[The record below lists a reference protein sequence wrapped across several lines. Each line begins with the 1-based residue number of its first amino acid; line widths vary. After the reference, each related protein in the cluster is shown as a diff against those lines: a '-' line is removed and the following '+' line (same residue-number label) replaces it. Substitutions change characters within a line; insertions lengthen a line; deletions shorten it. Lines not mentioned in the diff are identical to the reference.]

1 MVKRIIIIVVLFVS
15 LIGLATYEVVSVDN
29 IITSLETMV
38 EKLQVDISEN
48 KNNVNEV
55 TEAVKKVQTF
65 WNDHEENLCLMFNH
79 KDLSAITDTLTR
91 LFSYVEN
98 NDYDNAIAEVNL
110 LKKYSEKNR
119 HIMGFNLQN
128 LL

>member
-1 MVKRIIIIVVLFVS
+1 MVKRIITISALFSLLIILAFYELVAVNNLITNLNEQATNLQTEIYENKEFVS
-15 LIGLATYEVVSVDN
+15 SSINSVKK
-29 IITSLETMV
+29 TKEYW
-38 EKLQVDISEN
+38 N
-48 KNNVNEV
+48 KNEIVL
-55 TEAVKKVQTF
+55 T
-65 WNDHEENLCLMFNH
+65 LMFNH

>member
-1 MVKRIIIIVVLFVS
+1 MVKRIIIIVILFVS
-15 LIGLATYEVVSVDN
+15 LIGLGTYEVISVDN
-29 IITSLETMV
+29 IITSLDTMV
-38 EKLQVDISEN
+38 ETLQVDITDN
-48 KNNVNEV
+48 KNNVSEIS
-55 TEAVKKVQTF
+55 TSVKQVQTY
-65 WNDHEENLCLMFNH
+65 WNNHEENLCLMFNH

-91 LFSYVEN
+91 LCSYVEN

>member
-1 MVKRIIIIVVLFVS
+1 MKRIIIIVILFVS
-15 LIGLATYEVVSVDN
+15 LIGLATYEVISVDN
-29 IITSLETMV
+29 IITSLDTMV
-38 EKLQVDISEN
+38 EKLQVDITDN
-48 KNNVNEV
+48 KNNVSEIS
-55 TEAVKKVQTF
+55 TSAKQVQTY
-65 WNDHEENLCLMFNH
+65 WNNHEENLCLMFNH

-91 LFSYVEN
+91 LYSYVEN

>member
-1 MVKRIIIIVVLFVS
+1 MKRIIIIVILFVS
-15 LIGLATYEVVSVDN
+15 LIGLATYEVISVDN
-29 IITSLETMV
+29 IITSLDTMV
-38 EKLQVDISEN
+38 EKLQVDITDN
-48 KNNVNEV
+48 KNNVSEIS
-55 TEAVKKVQTF
+55 TSVKQVQTY
-65 WNDHEENLCLMFNH
+65 WNNHEENLCLMFNH

-91 LFSYVEN
+91 LYSYVEN

>member
-1 MVKRIIIIVVLFVS
+1 MVKKSFCILIITIL
-15 LIGLATYEVVSVDN
+15 LIALATFEVV
-29 IITSLETMV
+29 
-38 EKLQVDISEN
+38 
-48 KNNVNEV
+48 
-55 TEAVKKVQTF
+55 AVKKLNTNLLKDVYYLQQITI
-65 WNDHEENLCLMFNH
+65 ENKENINNISKEIIEIKNNWDSAEPLLCLMFNH

-91 LFSYVEN
+91 LCSYVEN

-110 LKKYSEKNR
+110 LKKYSEKNK

>member
-1 MVKRIIIIVVLFVS
+1 MVKRIIIIVILFVS

-38 EKLQVDISEN
+38 ETLQVDISEN

-55 TEAVKKVQTF
+55 TESVKKVQTF

>member
-1 MVKRIIIIVVLFVS
+1 MVKSIIIIVVLFVS

-38 EKLQVDISEN
+38 ETLQVDISEN

-55 TEAVKKVQTF
+55 TESVKKVQTY
-65 WNDHEENLCLMFNH
+65 WNEHEENLCLMFNH

>member
-38 EKLQVDISEN
+38 ETLQVDISEN
-48 KNNVNEV
+48 KNNVNKV
-55 TEAVKKVQTF
+55 TESVKKVQTY